1 MKTLTL
7 ASVLAGRER
16 GGSKRLAGIVV
27 GVAVGVALLLLVL
40 AAHAALGAR
49 SERTTWPFGD
59 TMTAADRATPLTDG
73 TVIVRATGYYGEPD
87 DYFEGAAIQRVTIAA
102 TAGSTVSVPG
112 VGVPPRP
119 GEFYASPALQQLL
132 AETPADQLGNRYGR
146 LVGTIEPAGLLGPQQ
161 LLAVV
166 GATPD
171 EVTGQLGAN
180 VRTELTGAT
189 YPNANY
195 RIIAIVG
202 GIAVLFPVVVLI
214 SIVTQL
220 GQAAR
225 TERFATIRLIGAG
238 PRLVARL
245 AGLEALVPALV
256 GGVAGIALFF
266 ALRPLAALVPIEG
279 SRFYVSDLSVPWPT
293 AAGVACGTAVLAA
306 LVAYVTALRADLGP
320 LGASRDTRERAPRW
334 YSLAP
339 LGLGA
344 ALLTAQA
351 LMATLGIQA
360 PMTSAMILG
369 GFVLVTVGLVLA
381 GPYIA
386 GLVSRV
392 GVARTR
398 DAASLLAMSRIAR
411 HPRAV
416 FRTVSGLVLALYVV
430 TVFAVGAT
438 TEDAPVVADA
448 PASEIVP
455 PDALVVSFDAGTDGG
470 VEAGID
476 AGIDVTAEES
486 RDALAADVAA
496 LAAVDGVARAI
507 LVDWTDADATAGGG
521 YVMNAGDARA
531 LGLSVAAGESGRVLV
546 DRWYFDGH
554 ATGVPAT
561 TSPATAAEDAAAYP
575 ALAVVTTDGRPG
587 SLERARTA
595 VVASDIPLTGTPVTR
610 AEGAVAASTGWAAR
624 YSSLA
629 WVGIVIATLISV
641 VSLAIS
647 TIASMIDRK
656 RVLGLLRLS
665 GMPAATLRR
674 MILVETAL
682 PLASVFALTIGLG
695 FVTAWGVVVGLSGG
709 GRQVRL
715 PDASYLGLLGICVA
729 LAAVA
734 ILAVFRSVR
743 SELPLA
749 ATRFE

>member
-49 SERTTWPFGD
+49 SERTTWPFGG

-455 PDALVVSFDAGTDGG
+455 PDALVVSFDAGIDGG
-470 VEAGID
+470 IDGGTD

-486 RDALAADVAA
+486 REALAADVAA

-561 TSPATAAEDAAAYP
+561 TSPATAAEEAAAYP